1 MKLTIKQKVM
11 LAMMLAS
18 SVAMTGCNQPSNDSN
33 VSTVT
38 SLSSITPTGTIQG
51 NLIDAVTEQ
60 PIVGAV
66 VDIGLATAT
75 TNQDGQFVLRN
86 IPATNIG
93 TGAASGTTLTGTYQ
107 VSINMKGVTSP
118 VKMSDATITKRYP
131 DFSFK
136 TAQVFYTSDQSHP
149 LTGVANGL
157 QFMVGKQS
165 ASIAGVATDKNGKP
179 VAAGLTVTL
188 YSAVDQQNSATGN
201 VNNPIPVPGSVLGT
215 ATTDTSGKFAFA
227 NIEAGIPI
235 VITVQ
240 DTAGTLFG
248 SRSLNSPN
256 ENATVTLSFLASNEI
271 LVKSTDIVPP
281 VVVSVTPA
289 SYSDITPVATNV
301 VFTFSKPIKQTSDT
315 AAVSP
320 SNPPNPTGL
329 YSLVDVNF
337 TGPKPLTSNL
347 AHTLSWS
354 ADRTQLI
361 VAIPALGA
369 SSMYTVDI
377 TPAVAAGIL
386 TDDAGNVVDAAAA
399 TPTVAPDL
407 APPQIALNLTDSFT
421 TNGGATAL
429 APTIALVNAAS
440 INAAS
445 LTTGSPV
452 TPTLDWLPT
461 SGAMGYNVYR
471 ATNQVW
477 GAGATIIA
485 GAAVKINPT
494 LILGSGG
501 PDPTFTGLDYVDNTG
516 AGALTYTYTVK
527 AVNSDGTES
536 AASNAVTAADV
547 VAPSLDT
554 SGGPVVCGAA
564 ASCDA
569 TTGKI
574 TAITIPFD
582 EQMDKLSAQ
591 TATNYVSAQLGTFSS
606 ASYTPQT
613 VSGNPLAVNSVAYVT
628 LTLTTPV
635 NPLPTNSPP
644 FGYITT
650 GPDGILQTFVGGD
663 VLNPLFTGGGGTYI
677 PVPNTVCILPAA
689 AAGSLLITAAPA
701 AGDDV
706 LTGTGTITGKVTSGP
721 DGICQTNAAPGD
733 RQMIAVGT
741 GTPTPNSIAITPG
754 ATGIIFSASAAS
766 NQPCVTAAAVG
777 AVALTEVLVGD
788 DRQVTGTAST
798 QSTITSGANG
808 ICETAATGTDVQTIA
823 VGNASTGSGDDVLVP
838 AAAVVTVANVTD
850 VAGNAIGGSSGA
862 GKTKYNADG
871 TVN

>member
-1 MKLTIKQKVM
+1 MEEIMKLTIKQLTIKQKVM
-11 LAMMLAS
+11 LAIILAS

-33 VSTVT
+33 VSNVT

-51 NLIDAVTEQ
+51 NLIDAVTEK

-66 VDIGLATAT
+66 IDIGLATAT

-93 TGAASGTTLTGTYQ
+93 TAAAAGTTLTGTYQ
-107 VSINMKGVTSP
+107 VSINLKGVTSP
-118 VKMSDATITKRYP
+118 VKMSDATITDRYP

-136 TAQVFYTSDQSHP
+136 TAQVFYTSDQGHP
-149 LTGVANGL
+149 LTGVANGV

-165 ASIAGVATDKNGKP
+165 ANIAGVATDKNGKP

-201 VNNPIPVPGSVLGT
+201 ANNPIPVPGSVLGT
-215 ATTDTSGKFAFA
+215 TTTDTSGKFAFA

-235 VITVQ
+235 IITVQ
-240 DTAGTLFG
+240 DTAGTLLG

-256 ENATVTLSFLASNEI
+256 ENATLTLSFLASTEI

-301 VFTFSKPIKQTSDT
+301 VFTFSKPIMQTSDA

-320 SNPPNPTGL
+320 SNPPNLTGL

-354 ADRTQLI
+354 TDFTQLI
-361 VAIPALGA
+361 VAIPALGV

-377 TPAVAAGIL
+377 TPAVNAGIL
-386 TDDAGNVVDAAAA
+386 TDAAGNFVDALAA
-399 TPTVAPDL
+399 TPTTPPAPVTVGI
-407 APPQIALNLTDSFT
+407 QYALNLTDSFT

-445 LTTGSPV
+445 LTTGPAV

-461 SGAMGYNVYR
+461 SGAMGYNIYR

-485 GAAVKINPT
+485 GAAVKINT
-494 LILGSGG
+494 GLFLGSGG
-501 PDPTFTGLDYVDNTG
+501 QDPTFPVLGLDYVDNTG

-547 VAPSLDT
+547 VAPSLVAN
-554 SGGPVVCGAA
+554 GAVVCGAA
-564 ASCDA
+564 AACDP

-574 TAITIPFD
+574 TSITIPFD
-582 EQMDKLSAQ
+582 EQMNKASAQ
-591 TATNYVSAQLGTFSS
+591 TVANYTSTVATFSS
-606 ASYTPQT
+606 ATYTPAT
-613 VSGNPLAVNSVAYVT
+613 IVVPPATIETGATVT
-628 LTLTTPV
+628 LTLTTPIALTTV
-635 NPLPTNSPP
+635 PYGFISTGANGINNTDVTGTTDTAVIPLGQGTPNS
-644 FGYITT
+644 
-650 GPDGILQTFVGGD
+650 
-663 VLNPLFTGGGGTYI
+663 
-677 PVPNTVCILPAA
+677 VC
-689 AAGSLLITAAPA
+689 ITAAA
-701 AGDDV
+701 NGAVALVEVLINDDLQV
-706 LTGTGTITGKVTSGP
+706 TGTATTKSVINSGP
-721 DGICQTNAAPGD
+721 DGICD
-733 RQMIAVGT
+733 
-741 GTPTPNSIAITPG
+741 
-754 ATGIIFSASAAS
+754 
-766 NQPCVTAAAVG
+766 
-777 AVALTEVLVGD
+777 
-788 DRQVTGTAST
+788 
-798 QSTITSGANG
+798 
-808 ICETAATGTDVQTIA
+808 TAATGTDVQTLPVGQGTPNTVAITAVNGILQSVAA
-823 VGNASTGSGDDVLVP
+823 VGNVLTP
-838 AAAVVTVANVTD
+838 AGVVVTVAGVTD
-850 VAGNAIGGSSGA
+850 VAGNLVGAASGA
-862 GKTKYNADG
+862 GMTKYNADG
-871 TVN
+871 TVQ